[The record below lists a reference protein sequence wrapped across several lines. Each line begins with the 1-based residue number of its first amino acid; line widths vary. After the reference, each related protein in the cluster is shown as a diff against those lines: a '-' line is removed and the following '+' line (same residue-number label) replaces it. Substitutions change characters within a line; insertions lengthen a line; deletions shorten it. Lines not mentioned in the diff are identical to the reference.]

1 MTRSPHDSVRGV
13 FKTVDV
19 AVEDGVNVSHVI
31 AGQLDG
37 GFLFDVVLGPIRIQ
51 VIL

>member
-1 MTRSPHDSVRGV
+1 MIPGARV

-19 AVEDGVNVSHVI
+19 AVGVGVTVSHVI
-31 AGQLDG
+31 AGPLDG
-37 GFLFDVVLGPIRIQ
+37 GFLFDVVPGPIRIQ